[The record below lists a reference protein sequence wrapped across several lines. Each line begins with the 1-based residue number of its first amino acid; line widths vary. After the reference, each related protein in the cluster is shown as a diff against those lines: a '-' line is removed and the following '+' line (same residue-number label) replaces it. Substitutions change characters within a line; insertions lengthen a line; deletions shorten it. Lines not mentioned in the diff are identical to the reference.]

1 MTVIFVPIT
10 NYMVNHPTRYAA
22 TSLMLILLLSCSVSA
37 SVAHTFLSQREHL
50 TPEEIEIV
58 RDTQELD
65 RRIAVFIKAVER
77 RLMVLTN
84 LAATI
89 STKKKEKDEEEKWG
103 AMPKGTRTQLLS
115 DISRILDE
123 AITNIDDSAAR
134 SPKSPLLPKSLRK
147 LAESSN
153 KFLPALT
160 AMRDGAVGDSERDAL
175 EQAIENAQTVI
186 EAAAKLP
193 PPDEKK

>member
-1 MTVIFVPIT
+1 M
-10 NYMVNHPTRYAA
+10 
-22 TSLMLILLLSCSVSA
+22 LMLLLSYCVSA
-37 SVAHTFLSQREHL
+37 SIAHTFLSQREHL
-50 TPEEIEIV
+50 TAEEIEIV

-65 RRIAVFIKAVER
+65 RRTAVFIKAVER
-77 RLMVLTN
+77 RMMVLTN
-84 LAATI
+84 SAATAP
-89 STKKKEKDEEEKWG
+89 TKKKEKDEEEKWG

-134 SPKSPLLPKSLRK
+134 SPKSPLLAKSLRK
-147 LAESSN
+147 LAESSS

-160 AMRDGAVGDSERDAL
+160 AMRDGAVGDAERDAL